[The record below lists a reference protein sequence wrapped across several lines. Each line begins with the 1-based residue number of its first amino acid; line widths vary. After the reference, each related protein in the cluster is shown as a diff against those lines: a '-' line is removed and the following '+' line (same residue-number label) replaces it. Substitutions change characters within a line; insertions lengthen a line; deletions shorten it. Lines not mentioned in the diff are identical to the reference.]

1 MCNNLETYC
10 YFLILEEVLF
20 CLVIKNRILQNF
32 KKFPVD
38 IAILEV
44 LMAILGETRGVIGI
58 ILLPRV
64 ASKPLLE

>member
-1 MCNNLETYC
+1 MFI
-10 YFLILEEVLF
+10 FLIIFKAFKTEPINF
-20 CLVIKNRILQNF
+20 RIKKGNF